1 MILRQ
6 WMNKSKE
13 LSEKRIE
20 MLADKFTIKELIEYR
35 DNYIEN
41 QKIIRNVASV
51 LVAVCL
57 CMIIVACMLNELT
70 VISDGDFN
78 LSFGYLFGLSVF
90 TMLFAYPTG
99 SYPQKLTAAI
109 EKKCL
114 SEMEEKI

>member
-1 MILRQ
+1 MKLKQ
-6 WMNKSKE
+6 WMDQSKE
-13 LSEKRIE
+13 LSDKRIE
-20 MLADKFTIKELIEYR
+20 MLADKFTVQELIEYR

-51 LVAVCL
+51 MVAICL
-57 CMIIVACMLNELT
+57 CMIIAACILNELALM
-70 VISDGDFN
+70 SDGDLN

-109 EKKCL
+109 EKKYL
-114 SEMEEKI
+114 SEKEAEE